1 MKLNYAQ
8 RLRVVETF
16 KSSLF
21 AHTKKKRDVVSE
33 HLASENIFISGRG
46 VWNLMVKFRRFGSV
60 ETRPSAIRNCKNTKV
75 TLRQLNHIEKM
86 LRVDRGL
93 TAETIRRKTGIRVT
107 MRTLRKYCNI
117 LGWRKIRTKYCQTV
131 STKNRIE
138 RVVYSMF
145 CIDSKE
151 NFNHTIFIDESTVA
165 MNSNSRTIWFKVFP
179 HENAFGLVGAHKH
192 PLKVK

>member
-117 LGWRKIRTKYCQTV
+117 LGWRKI
-131 STKNRIE
+131 SME
-138 RVVYSMF
+138 R
-145 CIDSKE
+145 
-151 NFNHTIFIDESTVA
+151 
-165 MNSNSRTIWFKVFP
+165 FKVLSFLCFQA
-179 HENAFGLVGAHKH
+179 NY
-192 PLKVK
+192 